1 MRGFLCASMNIL
13 PNDPKFLELS
23 GEELRFLYHYK
34 KKYVGGFMNDLAVM
48 LGVRW
53 TPESVHTEPDPNNKK
68 KKPGES
74 ETIDLPLALAM
85 NPKLGKWLKQHVNKP
100 QGSKTVDGDVEIVS
114 GLGYDKIREHQKR
127 LLSQA
132 KQILDS

>member
-1 MRGFLCASMNIL
+1 MNVL

-34 KKYVGGFMNDLAVM
+34 KKYIGGFMNDLAVM

-53 TPESVHTEPDPNNKK
+53 TPETVHTEPDPNRK

-74 ETIDLPLALAM
+74 ETIDIPLVLGL
-85 NPKLGKWLKQHVNKP
+85 NPKLGKWLKQNVHKP
-100 QGSKTVDGDVEIVS
+100 GGMKTVDGDMEIVS
-114 GLGYDKIREHQKR
+114 ALGKDAIREHQR
-127 LLSQA
+127 NLLQAA
-132 KQILDS
+132 KQILNA

>member
-1 MRGFLCASMNIL
+1 
-13 PNDPKFLELS
+13 
-23 GEELRFLYHYK
+23 
-34 KKYVGGFMNDLAVM
+34 MNDLAVM

-53 TPESVHTEPDPNNKK
+53 TPESVHAEPDQNRK
-68 KKPGES
+68 KKPGEP
-74 ETIDLPLALAM
+74 ETIDLPLTLAL

-100 QGSKTVDGDVEIVS
+100 SGSKTVDGDVEIV
-114 GLGYDKIREHQKR
+114 GALGVDMIREHQKR